1 MKKSNGL
8 STRMRNLMN
17 AYVGRKFNYF
27 HGGYQFYWSIKIVA
41 LMGETGFAHAERHAV
56 SVKHQVYSSIVCC
69 SVSFAI
75 VSVLINTIHV
85 FVVVAIE

>member
-41 LMGETGFAHAERHAV
+41 LMGETGYFVTELNDGKNTWQSNASYGEIKTMV
-56 SVKHQVYSSIVCC
+56 EKKGYYIEVKS
-69 SVSFAI
+69 
-75 VSVLINTIHV
+75 
-85 FVVVAIE
+85 